1 MNGEVNNGIYSKG
14 GGSSCGASNMLDSD
28 SDEEDLLPLALS
40 SPTKQMSPKGRA
52 SKRKYIKNGSTS
64 PSKSSEMKEDPFEE
78 EEQNTE
84 AEIDDKDIFRQLL
97 LNYLSERAQT
107 ESWLN
112 VARQYHIAHWLH
124 SYENSGGS
132 SGGTINQSICDH
144 FRDQWSLAP
153 AMARREAWED
163 MSLFRL
169 DTMTTARV
177 VRNLVLPFLR
187 LPLLRSS

>member
-40 SPTKQMSPKGRA
+40 SPTKQMSSNGKT
-52 SKRKYIKNGSTS
+52 SKRKYTKNGSTL
-64 PSKSSEMKEDPFEE
+64 PSKCSEMKEDPFEE

-144 FRDQWSLAP
+144 FQCG
-153 AMARREAWED
+153 RRVQDTIEATVEG
-163 MSLFRL
+163 
-169 DTMTTARV
+169 
-177 VRNLVLPFLR
+177 
-187 LPLLRSS
+187 RS